1 MAPKVR
7 DEKKTLYIQ
16 SYFIF
21 FYSAGML
28 AARHRSSFFRRAV
41 RKPRTCQINAHH
53 FLCRWATAV
62 AA

>member
-1 MAPKVR
+1 
-7 DEKKTLYIQ
+7 
-16 SYFIF
+16 
-21 FYSAGML
+21 
-28 AARHRSSFFRRAV
+28 V